1 MKSAALSRTSIAGI
15 IHSIFIIFVFSFS
28 VLSLGAQSERELM
41 DEALKKELGQTSP
54 ANQEAKKNTGSDAA
68 GGKNSGSG
76 TSSSGTTAG
85 PNGSKSDS
93 GQTTVPETNP
103 VEERYRSKD
112 DGPGIAGTLFRVVF
126 ILGLLCIGLYYILK
140 YVSKNREGRLPVRGE
155 MNVLSSL
162 ILGPNKQ
169 LQIVEVSGQLL
180 VLGVAEH
187 GINLITEITDPEVK
201 HRILQKKETY
211 QPPEGGFLVTV
222 LEQIKDLNSR
232 ISGTQ
237 EGPPDSKGTGGAAR
251 EEKRRQARKKLEELK
266 EKTSSLESGLF
277 DLR

>member
-1 MKSAALSRTSIAGI
+1 
-15 IHSIFIIFVFSFS
+15 
-28 VLSLGAQSERELM
+28 M
-41 DEALKKELGQTSP
+41 DEALKKELGQTPSSDRDD
-54 ANQEAKKNTGSDAA
+54 KK
-68 GGKNSGSG
+68 KSGSAAEVSKEKK
-76 TSSSGTTAG
+76 TSSGTPSNDSAET
-85 PNGSKSDS
+85 NGQKSDS
-93 GQTTVPETNP
+93 GQTIAPESNP
-103 VEERYRSKD
+103 VEERYRPKD
-112 DGPGIAGTLFRVVF
+112 EGPGIAGTLFRVVF
-126 ILGLLCIGLYYILK
+126 ILGLLCVGLYYILK
-140 YVSKNREGRLPVRGE
+140 YVAKNREGRLPVRGE

-180 VLGVAEH
+180 VLGVADH
-187 GINLITEITDPEVK
+187 GINLITEISDPEVK

-237 EGPPDSKGTGGAAR
+237 EGPPDSKEAGGAAR
-251 EEKRRQARKKLEELK
+251 EEKRKQARKKLEELK

>member
-1 MKSAALSRTSIAGI
+1 MKFLESFPANGRKVAFLL
-15 IHSIFIIFVFSFS
+15 SIFLIFSFAFA
-28 VLSLGAQSERELM
+28 SLRAQSERELM
-41 DEALKKELGQTSP
+41 DEALKKELGQSS
-54 ANQEAKKNTGSDAA
+54 ASKDEKKNSD
-68 GGKNSGSG
+68 SGEKK
-76 TSSSGTTAG
+76 TDSSSTSGTTGNTGA
-85 PNGSKSDS
+85 KSSAADT
-93 GQTTVPETNP
+93 QTAPNP
-103 VEERYRSKD
+103 VEERYRPSD

-126 ILGLLCIGLYYILK
+126 ILGLLCAALYYILK

-162 ILGPNKQ
+162 MLGPNKQ
-169 LQIVEVSGQLL
+169 LQIVEVSGRLL
-180 VLGVAEH
+180 VLGVADN
-187 GINLITEITDPEVK
+187 GINLITEIEDPEVK
-201 HRILQKKETY
+201 HRILQKKESF

-237 EGPPDSKGTGGAAR
+237 EGPPDTNEKGGAAR
-251 EEKRRQARKKLEELK
+251 EEKRRQARKKLDELK

>member
-1 MKSAALSRTSIAGI
+1 MKFLESFPANGRKAAFLLSVFLI
-15 IHSIFIIFVFSFS
+15 FSFAFA
-28 VLSLGAQSERELM
+28 SLQAQSERELM
-41 DEALKKELGQTSP
+41 DEALKKELGQSGQS
-54 ANQEAKKNTGSDAA
+54 ASSKDEKKNGE
-68 GGKNSGSG
+68 
-76 TSSSGTTAG
+76 SSGTEK
-85 PNGSKSDS
+85 KSDAS
-93 GQTTVPETNP
+93 ANSSSEKTNTGGTSTEPNP
-103 VEERYRSKD
+103 VEERYRPSD

-126 ILGLLCIGLYYILK
+126 ILGLLCAALYYILK

-162 ILGPNKQ
+162 MLGPNKQ
-169 LQIVEVSGQLL
+169 LQIVEVSGRLL
-180 VLGVAEH
+180 VLGVADN
-187 GINLITEITDPEVK
+187 GINLITEIEDPEVK
-201 HRILQKKETY
+201 HRILQKKESF

-237 EGPPDSKGTGGAAR
+237 EGPPDTSEKGGAAR
-251 EEKRRQARKKLEELK
+251 EEKRRQARKKLDELK